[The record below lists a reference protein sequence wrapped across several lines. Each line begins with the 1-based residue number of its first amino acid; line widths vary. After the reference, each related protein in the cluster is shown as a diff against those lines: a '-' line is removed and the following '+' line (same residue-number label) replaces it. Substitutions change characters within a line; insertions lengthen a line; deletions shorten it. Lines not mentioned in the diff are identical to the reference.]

1 MKRLVVLLIVI
12 NACILLMKTN
22 NQSTVIYVTN
32 HVYNNF
38 FIENQPA
45 DDPTKETLPEREESL
60 HEREE
65 SLHEREEISPGN
77 LTNEI
82 LLQRLIED
90 EFNVGDHLKSFFW
103 HDPCQQAI

>member
-38 FIENQPA
+38 FIENQTA

-65 SLHEREEISPGN
+65 SLPEQEEISPGN

>member
-38 FIENQPA
+38 FIENQTA

-60 HEREE
+60 PKQ
-65 SLHEREEISPGN
+65 EEISPGN